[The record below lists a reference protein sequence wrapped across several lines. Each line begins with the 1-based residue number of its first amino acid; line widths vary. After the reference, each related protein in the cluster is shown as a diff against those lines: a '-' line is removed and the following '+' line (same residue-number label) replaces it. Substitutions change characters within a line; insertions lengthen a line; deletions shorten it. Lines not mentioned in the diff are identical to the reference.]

1 MINNIHFT
9 VTGHNV
15 WFVKSVKVI
24 CIVLFT
30 IIIIFLKQLYIN
42 V

>member
-9 VTGHNV
+9 VIGHNV
-15 WFVKSVKVI
+15 WFIKSVKVI

-30 IIIIFLKQLYIN
+30 IIFFLKQLYIN